1 MFKEEQ
7 VQLIKVEAS
16 GAKTSFLNR
25 GAGMELFLNVIGI
38 YIDAKLDF
46 FLQLEKN
53 SAFPRAIWACNHPQL
68 WVCHL

>member
-1 MFKEEQ
+1 M
-7 VQLIKVEAS
+7 QLIKVEAS

-53 SAFPRAIWACNHPQL
+53 SAFPEPFGPAITLSFGFVICESESF
-68 WVCHL
+68 